1 MNGAMPYTHQL
12 DATAGRLTVVGSGK
26 SDFRETEAAIRWPA
40 DQPAFEPR
48 FGVLADLRA
57 LDYTPS
63 LEEARGFVEVFKS
76 LRAKLQGPVAVV
88 VEGVVQ
94 IGIVRLI
101 AMLARFNGVRMQAFH
116 DPARAQQWLREAA
129 GFREID

>member
-1 MNGAMPYTHQL
+1 MPYTHYL
-12 DATAGRLTVVGSGK
+12 DAVAGQLTVVGSGP
-26 SDFRETEAAIRWPA
+26 SDFQETAAAIRWPA
-40 DQPAFEPR
+40 VNPGFASR
-48 FGVLADLRA
+48 FAVLADLRA

-63 LEEARGFVEVFKS
+63 FEDARGFVEVLKS
-76 LRAKLQGPVAVV
+76 QRPLLQGPVAVV
-88 VEGVVQ
+88 VEGVVE

-129 GFREID
+129 GFREIG